1 MWLSHPLLG
10 IGPDNFR
17 HEYGSYLGRAAFN
30 DRITAN
36 NWYIE
41 LLATTGVVGLVI
53 WLLVPA
59 ALILIAW
66 RQWRMVAQRERLLV
80 MGLSVAL
87 LTFFIHGAVDY
98 FMEFTPTYGLL
109 WLITGLFVGL
119 LTGIQDVKVVGISDR
134 I

>member
-17 HEYGSYLGRAAFN
+17 HEYGRYLGQAAFDN
-30 DRITAN
+30 RITAN

-98 FMEFTPTYGLL
+98 FMEFTPTYGLF
-109 WLITGLFVGL
+109 WLIAGLVVGL
-119 LTGIQDVKVVGISDR
+119 LTGTRDAEFTGTADR